1 MARRTAAPPS
11 PQASVLTV
19 DQMRRRIGRL
29 QKCIDELETFDP
41 QKAHKRYGEPEVTRL
56 EAMIDEALAAAFGHG
71 TSAYNRYREAVTLDH
86 GPHVMRMGP
95 AFGRGP
101 HIDYD
106 AREAHE
112 ARQYLGDG
120 KVQSIALLRQAISTL
135 EDQIADQ
142 EPEGHLAPAAAIPQ
156 P

>member
-11 PQASVLTV
+11 PQAPVLTA

-29 QKCIDELETFDP
+29 QRCIDELETFDP
-41 QKAHKRYGEPEVTRL
+41 QKVQKRYGEPEVTRL

-71 TSAYNRYREAVTLDH
+71 TPAYNRYREAVTLDH

-101 HIDYD
+101 NIDYD
-106 AREAHE
+106 AGGTRGAPVSRGGQS
-112 ARQYLGDG
+112 AVDRAAPPGD
-120 KVQSIALLRQAISTL
+120 QH
-135 EDQIADQ
+135 
-142 EPEGHLAPAAAIPQ
+142 P
-156 P
+156 